1 MVSLTSTVDHQTH
14 SQMEHI
20 MQNVSAMRRPLGI
33 TIIAIL
39 LFISAVIEILGGLS
53 SVMGAPP
60 TGTLSNV
67 LLGWF
72 PLILG
77 IIELVLAWG
86 LWTLKSWAYWATLLA
101 EIVIILVHF
110 FGFLGLPRTHS
121 VLAVI
126 SGGVIS
132 ILIVLYLLIDRNVRR
147 AFRT

>member
-1 MVSLTSTVDHQTH
+1 
-14 SQMEHI
+14 
-20 MQNVSAMRRPLGI
+20 MQNVSTMRRPLGI

-60 TGTLSNV
+60 TGTLSDV

>member
-1 MVSLTSTVDHQTH
+1 MQQDVIGTTH
-14 SQMEHI
+14 K
-20 MQNVSAMRRPLGI
+20 RPLGI

-39 LFISAVIEILGGLS
+39 LFISAIIEIVGGILS
-53 SVMGAPP
+53 VAGSPSA
-60 TGTLSNV
+60 GTINDV

-77 IIELVLAWG
+77 IIELLLAWG
-86 LWTLKSWAYWATLLA
+86 LWTLKPWAYWGTLVV

-121 VLAVI
+121 ALAVI
-126 SGGVIS
+126 SGGVVS

-147 AFRT
+147 AFQNGI